1 MAWPIGG
8 LVLVLALLCLGPGSA
23 SALTYGVGYNAL
35 ERSEVV
41 NVKNSGATVMRVD
54 FDMSLGSP
62 GNNWGAY
69 DGIFEEASL
78 RGITL
83 LPILVRTNEAGE
95 RRFLLTSG
103 SAWENWK
110 TWVKEAVK
118 RYGKSGSFWTSH
130 PGLAQRPPIAWEVG
144 NEPNLAMN
152 DPMHGSAEQ
161 TKTWCE
167 NHNRPYS
174 KGAQSCVQPEQYG
187 EFLKGTTNV
196 IRGVAAES
204 NGVVLFAGLYMP
216 EGYYYN
222 SFIEDA
228 TSSVSELTSKFNGV
242 SIHPYVQQ
250 GLHRVEDFEH
260 EVEDIRFALD
270 NHVAGGAGKSLWLT
284 EIGWPVRNE
293 EMARE
298 EGEEISSAV
307 MPVSEAEQA
316 NLLTAS
322 FQWIK
327 NHATANNIQLV
338 AWYNMRDRAGT
349 HWSTACGLQGLGGT
363 YRPSWYAFQ
372 DATGTPRSPAP
383 PPLVGTTTEATNVGT
398 FQATG
403 NGIVETKGL
412 PTTYYF
418 QWGTTTSYG
427 NTTGAQDA
435 GSSWNA
441 TAVNAGIGFLT
452 SGTTYHYRLVA
463 TNSNNTSYGPDKTFT
478 SSPNGAFFS
487 DASNGNNMSRWEW
500 NTSKGWQQEFLY
512 GHTIAAGTSPATLMI
527 NGQPNV
533 FYVDASNGNTITDW
547 TWNSTTGWQQQPF
560 WGHTVAKGTSP
571 VATTVNGEPSV
582 FYVDASNGN
591 TISEWKWNSTT
602 GWQQLPFWGHQV
614 AAGSSP
620 SAVYVNGVAHVF
632 YVDATYGNTITDWT
646 WTPTAGWQQ
655 TFFYGDTVAAGT
667 SPAALNIENTARAF
681 YVDASRGNTV
691 TEWSSPGGWHQL
703 FLGGHSVVSGSS
715 PSGIVSAGTPYVFF
729 GDANNSKSLSAWTW
743 NATEGW
749 HQYFLYGHALTEGT
763 SPAATLVNGVPNVF
777 FNDASDANTITDWI
791 WNSTTGWQ
799 QSFFWGHPLSAG
811 SSPGVF

>member
-1 MAWPIGG
+1 MRLRIKVWLATAGAALG
-8 LVLVLALLCLGPGSA
+8 CLVMTGSA
-23 SALTYGVGYNAL
+23 SAQEPMTYFGGEVMNEPHVYLTFWGKSWNEYSNARNEIKEMFNGISNSSWQRILAQYYDTTGGHISGTVTSTSWTDERVSAPQKYTEAGIENEILYAQSQQGWPGAGINNLYYVAVPPGATQEDSGFVVGGNCGGHRYTGAINAPWGWVDARYEFEINCRASDPGGL
-35 ERSEVV
+35 ERLGPSMSYTASHEYAEAVTDPEGERYHGYPTGWMT
-41 NVKNSGATVMRVD
+41 KNAAGEIADKCDT
-54 FDMSLGSP
+54 FGK
-62 GNNWGAY
+62 
-69 DGIFEEASL
+69 DGGTLANGTYVASL
-78 RGITL
+78 WSNFDNSCKLSEKI
-83 LPILVRTNEAGE
+83 
-95 RRFLLTSG
+95 
-103 SAWENWK
+103 
-110 TWVKEAVK
+110 
-118 RYGKSGSFWTSH
+118 
-130 PGLAQRPPIAWEVG
+130 PP
-144 NEPNLAMN
+144 
-152 DPMHGSAEQ
+152 
-161 TKTWCE
+161 
-167 NHNRPYS
+167 
-174 KGAQSCVQPEQYG
+174 
-187 EFLKGTTNV
+187 
-196 IRGVAAES
+196 
-204 NGVVLFAGLYMP
+204 
-216 EGYYYN
+216 
-222 SFIEDA
+222 
-228 TSSVSELTSKFNGV
+228 
-242 SIHPYVQQ
+242 
-250 GLHRVEDFEH
+250 
-260 EVEDIRFALD
+260 
-270 NHVAGGAGKSLWLT
+270 
-284 EIGWPVRNE
+284 
-293 EMARE
+293 
-298 EGEEISSAV
+298 
-307 MPVSEAEQA
+307 
-316 NLLTAS
+316 
-322 FQWIK
+322 
-327 NHATANNIQLV
+327 
-338 AWYNMRDRAGT
+338 
-349 HWSTACGLQGLGGT
+349 
-363 YRPSWYAFQ
+363 
-372 DATGTPRSPAP
+372 
-383 PPLVGTTTEATNVGT
+383 VGTTTEATNVGT

-403 NGIVETKGL
+403 NGIVEAKGL
-412 PTTYYF
+412 STTCYF

-427 NTTGAQDA
+427 KATGAQSC

-452 SGTTYHYRLVA
+452 PGTTYHYRLVA
-463 TNSNNTSYGPDKTFT
+463 TNGDGTSYGPDKTFT